1 MSDVDPPIDGV
12 PKPSQRMPSWVWK
25 AIAIFWLGFLATV
38 AGRFVFSRL
47 TGLLTLLLVSL
58 FLALAIEPGVNRL
71 AARGWRRGQ
80 ATILIL
86 FVVFVFTLVFVVAI
100 GTLVG
105 GQIANLLQD
114 SERTVTKTVNGIND
128 LFGTKINARKAIENI
143 NDPDGPFQRFI
154 NSQRDRVFDLSVAAL
169 GFLLQLFSVLLFTF
183 YLVADGP
190 RLRRSICSRL
200 APERQLRVL
209 TGWELA
215 ITKTGGYLYSRALLA
230 ALSAFFH
237 WVLFQA
243 IGLQAPVAMA
253 LWVGLISQFLPVVGT
268 YIAGA
273 LPILLA
279 VIDSPL
285 EAVIVTGFVVLYQQV
300 ENYLFAPRIT
310 ARTMELHPA
319 IAFGSALAGAAVLG
333 PVGAILA
340 LPAAAMGQAL
350 GSDWGSRHEVI
361 DNPLTRLPTR
371 KPRGNRKLR
380 RAMRKNK
387 SRPPSDP
394 EDGSDE
400 PG

>member
-1 MSDVDPPIDGV
+1 MTDAELPVENGAV
-12 PKPSQRMPSWVWK
+12 PVSLPVRQKMPGWVWK
-25 AIAIFWLGFLATV
+25 AVAIFWLGFLATV

-71 AARGWRRGQ
+71 AARGWRRGR
-80 ATILIL
+80 ATVLIL
-86 FVVFVFTLVFVVAI
+86 FVVFVFTIVFVVAI

-128 LFGTKINARKAIENI
+128 LFGTKISAGRVIENI
-143 NDPDGPFQRFI
+143 NDPNGPFQRFI
-154 NSQRDRVFDLSVAAL
+154 NSQRDRVFDLSITAL

-200 APERQLRVL
+200 PPVRQERVL
-209 TGWELA
+209 KGWELA

-237 WVLFQA
+237 WVLFQS

-285 EAVIVTGFVVLYQQV
+285 EAVIVAAFVVLYQQI

-340 LPAAAMGQAL
+340 LPAAAMAQAL
-350 GSDWGSRHEVI
+350 GSDWGARHDVI
-361 DNPLTRLPTR
+361 DNPLTRVQVRNPHVSRTV
-371 KPRGNRKLR
+371 R
-380 RAMRKNK
+380 RAQRLAAKAA
-387 SRPPSDP
+387 SD
-394 EDGSDE
+394 DE
-400 PG
+400 V